1 MLLVHRV
8 DRLCRSVRA
17 LAQLLEELDQA
28 GVSFRSATEPLP
40 AITEAAIP
48 TSEKAIH
55 WQVRGVRGAVQ
66 GPLSSWVWECIRL
79 PLMPYRYL
87 RPSRPAVSGRTI
99 PPTRLPHRR

>member
-1 MLLVHRV
+1 MLLVYRV

-28 GVSFRSATEPLP
+28 GVSFRSATEPLR

-55 WQVRGVRGAVQ
+55 WQVGGFRGAVQ
-66 GPLSSWVWECIRL
+66 
-79 PLMPYRYL
+79 
-87 RPSRPAVSGRTI
+87 RTVCPWI
-99 PPTRLPHRR
+99 DE